1 MMNKSVFICDD
12 DAGIT
17 DMLTIVFELAEVD
30 VVVENDSVRAY
41 DVIKRMKPAVI
52 VVDLW
57 MPVVSGDLLIK
68 KLRGDEELRD
78 TYIVC
83 MSASRDGREVAT
95 EAGADIFVAKPFDL
109 DEIIAVVEEGFV
121 TS

>member
-1 MMNKSVFICDD
+1 MMKKSVFICDD

-17 DMLTIVFELAEVD
+17 DMLTIVFELAEVE

-109 DEIIAVVEEGFV
+109 DEIIAVVEEGFF
-121 TS
+121 